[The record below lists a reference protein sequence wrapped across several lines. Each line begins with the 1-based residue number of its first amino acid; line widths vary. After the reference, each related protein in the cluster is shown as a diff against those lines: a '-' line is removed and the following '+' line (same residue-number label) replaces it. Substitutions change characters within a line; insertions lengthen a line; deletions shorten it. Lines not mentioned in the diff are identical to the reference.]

1 MKHNADLLVNFSK
14 THTTGYGKYTLTL
27 NNSFNKY
34 KKLIVWM
41 SGNSTTYYNEINVAD
56 YKALYESYLKNKIW
70 IAISTN
76 YSAYTVYCRLYAM
89 DPSTTTL
96 TYDITGYYDQ
106 LSYANIAVNLMIFG
120 IN

>member
-14 THTTGYGKYTLTL
+14 THTTSYAKDTLTL
-27 NNSFNKY
+27 NNSFDKY
-34 KKLIVWM
+34 KKLIIWM
-41 SGNSTTYYNEINVAD
+41 SGNSLTYYNEINVAD
-56 YKALYESYLKNKIW
+56 YKALYESYLANKIW
-70 IAISTN
+70 IGVAPN
-76 YSAYTVYCRLYAM
+76 YGVYTVHFRLYAM

-106 LSYANIAVNLMIFG
+106 KSYANIAAKLMIFG